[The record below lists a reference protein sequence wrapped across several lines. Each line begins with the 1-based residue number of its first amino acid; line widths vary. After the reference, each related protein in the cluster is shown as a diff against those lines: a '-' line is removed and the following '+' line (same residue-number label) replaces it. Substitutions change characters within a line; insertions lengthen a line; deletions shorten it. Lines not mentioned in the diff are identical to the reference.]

1 MGGKAKPTKHTAKEL
16 AQKERAERDGMSA
29 FEAQMDEWTSNNWFH
44 IMVIT
49 GNIGSY
55 ELISWAWPDFFVCIP
70 SFVAVPILLRIAWW
84 KFWIRWMLVQPWGA
98 FMSWSTAVSTCLNR
112 KTTQQEPR
120 SWELKLVRRSQWDP
134 WWISGSLFPGFP
146 GYSLV
151 DSSRRRMPPWIVE
164 AVRKGRRC
172 AAHRSAAAPW

>member
-16 AQKERAERDGMSA
+16 AQKERAERVRMSA
-29 FEAQMDEWTSNNWFH
+29 FEAQMDEWTWFH
-44 IMVIT
+44 IMGRMSWFPEWFDT
-49 GNIGSY
+49 
-55 ELISWAWPDFFVCIP
+55 WAWPDFFVIP

-84 KFWIRWMLVQPWGA
+84 KFGIRWMLVQPWGA